1 MLKNESENSLH
12 KTSKSIIF
20 TDKIYTI
27 NEIQK
32 MSIPIFKKYNIK
44 KIYLFG
50 SYAREEAN
58 ENSDIDFLISNNNLT
73 LLSLSALENELIE
86 VFKKDIDIITIE
98 TYTKQIDYNNIA
110 DLYAKSIFYNN
121 ILKDRRIIYE

>member
-12 KTSKSIIF
+12 KTSEGIIV

-32 MSIPIFKKYNIK
+32 ISIPIFKKYNIK

-73 LLSLSALENELIE
+73 LFSLSALENELIE
-86 VFKKDIDIITIE
+86 VLKKDIDIITIE
-98 TYTKQIDYNNIA
+98 TYTKQVDYNNIA
-110 DLYAKSIFYNN
+110 DFYAKSIFYNN

>member
-1 MLKNESENSLH
+1 MLKNESESSLH
-12 KTSKSIIF
+12 KTSKGIIF